1 MTSDPCI
8 MVATEIEGDAT
19 VVQKLLTEEF
29 SNVVLSTNPKQS
41 KTDFETFQ
49 PDVLILA
56 FNTLEKAERYY
67 LGLYRFCE
75 KIHLTL
81 HRTLILCNKDDLPR
95 VYELCRQGYFDDY
108 ILFWPLTFDAPRI
121 LLAVHHALAHL
132 QRARSSPLDVHDFAD
147 SARTVGELEPRL
159 RDHAKKGRVQIDA
172 AGQALAEAASDL
184 GAVVDGLSRRLAA
197 DDMRRVVSVLN
208 PTELDQEIHDFRV
221 REIDR
226 FTKTAT
232 AALEPLRQ
240 WSESL
245 PETVA
250 PQIESAKKLGDL
262 ARQVKPVVLVVDDD
276 SFQHTLLRSMLPTAQ
291 LETLF
296 ALSATEAFVLMR
308 SRLPDLI
315 LMDINL
321 PDINGV
327 MATRRIRSI
336 KSLAR
341 TPVVMITGQS
351 TKDMV
356 VESLRAGATDFMA
369 KPIEKAVLL
378 DKVERLLGLK
388 HEE

>member
-1 MTSDPCI
+1 M
-8 MVATEIEGDAT
+8 
-19 VVQKLLTEEF
+19 
-29 SNVVLSTNPKQS
+29 
-41 KTDFETFQ
+41 
-49 PDVLILA
+49 
-56 FNTLEKAERYY
+56 
-67 LGLYRFCE
+67 
-75 KIHLTL
+75 
-81 HRTLILCNKDDLPR
+81 
-95 VYELCRQGYFDDY
+95 
-108 ILFWPLTFDAPRI
+108 
-121 LLAVHHALAHL
+121 HHALAHL